1 MRSGPSALITRRVT
15 CRQVK
20 RAGGPSG
27 ISASTVKGSGRVKR
41 SGGRGGFG
49 KAGSGQ
55 KDGPAKA
62 LLRPCANSGMWLPI
76 GKRRRTA
83 RAPKRLIRR
92 SINGSAAA
100 FPFPCV
106 SEVCAGASVSV
117 TSAASDMRSTPKPMS
132 SASTLSS
139 MRRKRCSGSREG
151 ALKPASITVDEPSAR
166 ATQSARRRQPRPAR
180 ASLAQSVLVRWSRPA
195 KTPSWVMSGSGKG
208 SRATKSGEGS
218 RGTRGSLRRPSA

>member
-55 KDGPAKA
+55 QDGPAKA

-83 RAPKRLIRR
+83 RAPKRLIRPL
-92 SINGSAAA
+92 INGSARGLTV
-100 FPFPCV
+100 PLV
-106 SEVCAGASVSV
+106 HEV
-117 TSAASDMRSTPKPMS
+117 
-132 SASTLSS
+132 
-139 MRRKRCSGSREG
+139 
-151 ALKPASITVDEPSAR
+151 
-166 ATQSARRRQPRPAR
+166 
-180 ASLAQSVLVRWSRPA
+180 
-195 KTPSWVMSGSGKG
+195 
-208 SRATKSGEGS
+208 
-218 RGTRGSLRRPSA
+218 

>member
-1 MRSGPSALITRRVT
+1 MGRGSDWGTERAIGPPPGDGRRPSPPSPLLGEGLRHHSGAMRSGPSALITRRVT

-27 ISASTVKGSGRVKR
+27 ISASTVKGSGRVNR
-41 SGGRGGFG
+41 SCGRLGLGEDS
-49 KAGSGQ
+49 SGQ

-106 SEVCAGASVSV
+106 SEVCAGEKRLGHERGKRHEIDAEAHVERLDLV
-117 TSAASDMRSTPKPMS
+117 LDEAQKMLGLARGAAQACLDHGR
-132 SASTLSS
+132 
-139 MRRKRCSGSREG
+139 
-151 ALKPASITVDEPSAR
+151 
-166 ATQSARRRQPRPAR
+166 
-180 ASLAQSVLVRWSRPA
+180 
-195 KTPSWVMSGSGKG
+195 
-208 SRATKSGEGS
+208 
-218 RGTRGSLRRPSA
+218 